1 MLGPWARAGLQREGS
16 CRSLCLAAPG
26 NEVGLAH
33 LSLPVRVRGR
43 AGQGHRGQGGHRN
56 DQRANPPW
64 PVHAVTVL
72 ATGASC
78 VSCHASPACT
88 SVRSCCLD
96 ILLAPHWVRTNEG
109 GGSRTQ
115 ELSCPSAFLEGPPVT
130 SRCCSHGAL
139 CPGVFMDIRAAP
151 KVSTFQVSPGGMRQN
166 HRLIFKAKSSKIEK
180 DQSQEGCPLPHY
192 VWHPDRAGAGERSS
206 HGKIHRPTRLD
217 VPGKLPRMKQRVQT
231 RPLQALPAALV
242 LVAGGPGGPRVTH
255 SVLSP
260 CFSLLRAPGLGEES
274 AKLAPLLLP
283 GMLPI
288 SPSPS
293 SGGQHESICTDAQ
306 TGGLGWTVG
315 PACPEWRPETPVCIE
330 EGQR

>member
-151 KVSTFQVSPGGMRQN
+151 KVSTFQVSPGG
-166 HRLIFKAKSSKIEK
+166 
-180 DQSQEGCPLPHY
+180 
-192 VWHPDRAGAGERSS
+192 
-206 HGKIHRPTRLD
+206 
-217 VPGKLPRMKQRVQT
+217 
-231 RPLQALPAALV
+231 
-242 LVAGGPGGPRVTH
+242 
-255 SVLSP
+255 
-260 CFSLLRAPGLGEES
+260 
-274 AKLAPLLLP
+274 
-283 GMLPI
+283 
-288 SPSPS
+288 
-293 SGGQHESICTDAQ
+293 
-306 TGGLGWTVG
+306 
-315 PACPEWRPETPVCIE
+315 
-330 EGQR
+330 